1 MSDYKNETLL
11 EEARREINEVDAQMA
26 ELFVRRMR
34 AAEKVA
40 EYKKEHALPILDTT
54 REEQVVQNNA
64 KLVEDETLREYY
76 VNFIRN
82 NMAVSRAYQSRLME
96 GMRVAYCG
104 TEGAFAHIAAGKM
117 FPGSI
122 RVAYSDFVS
131 AYRAVENGECDA
143 VVLPVENSYN
153 GEVGQVT
160 DLMFS
165 GSLYVGE
172 MADLA
177 VSHDLLVVP
186 GTRAED
192 IKEVVSHPQ
201 ALAQCA
207 EYIRNNAWNTA
218 EYSNTALA
226 AKYVAE
232 KQDKTIAAIA
242 SEEAA
247 EVFGLEVLARNINAS
262 RNNTTRFAAFSR
274 VESKRHSQRMGEHFI
289 LLFTVK
295 HEAGALAKA
304 IDIIGRYGFNMRT
317 LRSRPMKD
325 LLWQYYFYVEAEG
338 DVYTEAGEW
347 MMRELGFF
355 CDRLKLAGTYFIEKS
370 NS

>member
-1 MSDYKNETLL
+1 MSENNKREDLL
-11 EEARREINEVDAQMA
+11 IKARNEINEIDAQMA

-34 AAEKVA
+34 AAEEVA
-40 EYKKEHALPILDTT
+40 TYKKEHALPILDTA
-54 REEQVVQNNA
+54 REEQVIQTNA

-76 VNFIRN
+76 INFIRN
-82 NMAVSRAYQSRLME
+82 NMAVSRAYQSRLMN

-104 TEGAFAHIAAGKM
+104 TEGAFAHIASGKM
-117 FPGSI
+117 FPGSV
-122 RVAYSDFVS
+122 RVPYADFTS

-143 VVLPVENSYN
+143 AVLPVENSYN

-165 GSLYVGE
+165 GSLYVSE
-172 MADLA
+172 MMDLA
-177 VSHDLLVVP
+177 VSHDLLVTP
-186 GTRAED
+186 GTRLED

-207 EYIRNNAWNTA
+207 EYIRNNSWTTA

-226 AKYVAE
+226 AKYVAQKQE
-232 KQDKTIAAIA
+232 KGIAAIA

-247 EVFGLEVLARNINAS
+247 EVFGLEVLARNINVS

-274 VESKRHSQRMGEHFI
+274 VESHRHSKRMGEHFI

-304 IDIIGRYGFNMRT
+304 VDIIGRYGFNMRT

-325 LLWQYYFYVEAEG
+325 FLWQYYFYVEAEG

-347 MMRELGFF
+347 MMRELGLF
-355 CDRLKLAGTYFIEKS
+355 CDRLKLAGTYFNEKK
-370 NS
+370 